1 MKTNPTDRYHIDD
14 QWEEPEALH
23 ELTQKL
29 YAYHPES
36 DLVRVRYAY
45 YFAEKAH
52 AGKLRSS
59 GDPYITHPLAVA
71 HIVADLRMDDDSVVS
86 ALLHD
91 TVEDCEGVTVET
103 ITSRFGPEVGN
114 LVDGVTKLSWRH
126 VRELGSQG
134 MRAQETIKAAESLR
148 KMLLAMAKD
157 FRVMVIKLADR
168 LHNMITLDSL
178 PPEKRTRIA
187 TETMDVYAPL
197 AARLGIW
204 QIKWQLEDLAFK
216 HLHPAEFKQMT
227 ELVSRSRAQRETD
240 INRAIGALRERLES
254 EGIRDAEIQ
263 GRPKH
268 LYSIFNKMIQQGL
281 DFDQIFDLTAI
292 RIIVNT
298 IPECYQAVGAVHAL
312 WVPMGNLFYD
322 YIAKQKSNG
331 YQSLHTKVI
340 GPHGEPMEVQIRTRR
355 MHEIAE
361 FGVAAHWTYK
371 EGRAKQEETQ
381 KLATLRQQLFDW
393 SSDARMSSDFL
404 RSLSTDLFAEQ
415 VFVFTPRG
423 DVMDLPKGATPID
436 FAFRVHTQVG
446 MTLVGAKVNGHIVT
460 LSTPLKNGDVCELI
474 TRSNAAPSLDWLDY
488 AKTSHA
494 KSRVRA
500 YFRRTH
506 RDEYAQ
512 KGKEAIERELKT
524 QGLEPREFLG
534 EDRLTEVAKAYEG
547 CHEAEDL
554 LAKVGGGLV
563 SVQSVV
569 QKLVGNRPEP
579 AKPNRIESKRSD
591 GGKTVLVSTGASNL
605 LVRRARCC
613 EPIPGDDVV
622 GYVTRGRGIMLH
634 RSACPNA
641 QHLRDTEPER
651 LVEFDWPADGTNYP
665 VWIRILAQDRQG
677 LLMDVSTVF
686 AETKANVGN
695 ATIRMTPGHTAEISL
710 TLEVQD
716 AAHLSHV
723 MNRVGQYQ
731 DVISVLR
738 KFGRGGAN

>member
-1 MKTNPTDRYHIDD
+1 MSPTDRYRIEDE
-14 QWEEPEALH
+14 WEEPEALH

-36 DLVRVRYAY
+36 DLVRARYAY
-45 YFAEKAH
+45 YFAEKEH
-52 AGKLRSS
+52 VGQMRIS
-59 GDPYITHPLAVA
+59 GEPYITHPLAVA
-71 HIVADLRMDDDSVVS
+71 HIVADMKMDDDSVVA

-91 TVEDCEGVTVET
+91 TIEDGKKVTPEM
-103 ITSRFGPEVGN
+103 IESHFGPEVRS
-114 LVDGVTKLSWRH
+114 LVEGVTKLSWEH
-126 VRELGSQG
+126 VRELGWQG
-134 MRAQETIKAAESLR
+134 MRGQETIKAAESLR

-187 TETMDVYAPL
+187 TETLDVYAPL

-204 QIKWQLEDLAFK
+204 QVKWQLEDLAFK
-216 HLHPAEFKQMT
+216 HLHPVEFKQMT
-227 ELVSRSRAQRETD
+227 ELVSRSRSQRETD
-240 INRAIGALRERLES
+240 INRAIGALRGGLERS
-254 EGIRDAEIQ
+254 GVRDAEIQ

-268 LYSIFNKMIQQGL
+268 LYSIFNKMAQQGL
-281 DFDQIFDLTAI
+281 DFEQIFDLTAI

-298 IPECYQAVGAVHAL
+298 IPECYLVLGVVHAM

-322 YIAKQKSNG
+322 YIAKPKSNG

-404 RSLSTDLFAEQ
+404 RSLSTDLFSEQ
-415 VFVFTPRG
+415 VFVFTPKG
-423 DVMDLPKGATPID
+423 DVIDLPKGATPID
-436 FAFRVHTQVG
+436 FAFRVHSQVG

-460 LSTPLKNGDVCELI
+460 LSTPLKNGDVCDLI
-474 TRSNAAPSLDWLDY
+474 TRSNASPSLDWLDI

-494 KSRVRA
+494 KARIRA
-500 YFRRTH
+500 FFRRTH

-512 KGKEAIERELKT
+512 RGKEAIERELKT

-534 EDRLTEVAKAYEG
+534 EDRLDEVAKAYEG
-547 CHEAEDL
+547 CHEADDL
-554 LAKVGGGLV
+554 LAKVGSGLV

-579 AKPNRIESKRSD
+579 VKPNRIESKRS
-591 GGKTVLVSTGASNL
+591 GEGKTVLVSTGESNL
-605 LVRRARCC
+605 MVRRARCC
-613 EPIPGDDVV
+613 EPIPGDDVL

-641 QHLRDTEPER
+641 QHLRETEPER
-651 LVEFDWPADGTNYP
+651 LVEFDWTADGTNYP

-710 TLEVQD
+710 ILEVQD

>member
-1 MKTNPTDRYHIDD
+1 MSPTDRYHIEDD
-14 QWEEPEALH
+14 WEEPEALH

-36 DLVRVRYAY
+36 DLVRARYAY
-45 YFAEKAH
+45 YFAERKH
-52 AGKLRSS
+52 AGQLRAS
-59 GDPYITHPLAVA
+59 GEPYITHPLAVA
-71 HIVADLRMDDDSVVS
+71 HLVADMKMDDDSVVA

-91 TVEDCEGVTVET
+91 TIEDCKEVTAELLA
-103 ITSRFGPEVGN
+103 SLFGPEVAS
-114 LVDGVTKLSWRH
+114 LVEGVTKLSWRH

-134 MRAQETIKAAESLR
+134 MRGQETIKAAESLR

-178 PPEKRTRIA
+178 SPEKRTRIA
-187 TETMDVYAPL
+187 TETLDVYAPL

-204 QIKWQLEDLAFK
+204 QVKWQLEDLAFK
-216 HLHPAEFKQMT
+216 HLHPVEFKQMT
-227 ELVSRSRAQRETD
+227 ELVSRSRSQRETD
-240 INRAIGALRERLES
+240 INRAIAALRSGLENS
-254 EGIRDAEIQ
+254 GVGDAEIQ

-268 LYSIFNKMIQQGL
+268 LYSIFNKMAQQGL
-281 DFDQIFDLTAI
+281 DFAQIFDLTAI

-298 IPECYQAVGAVHAL
+298 IPECYIVLGIVHSL
-312 WVPMGNLFYD
+312 WLPMGNLFYD
-322 YIAKQKSNG
+322 YIAKPKSNG

-371 EGRAKQEETQ
+371 EGKAKQEETQ

-404 RSLSTDLFAEQ
+404 RTLSTDLFSEQ
-415 VFVFTPRG
+415 VFVFTPKG

-474 TRSNAAPSLDWLDY
+474 TRSNAAPSLDWLDI
-488 AKTSHA
+488 AKTSDA
-494 KSRVRA
+494 KARIRA
-500 YFRRTH
+500 YFRRAH

-512 KGKEAIERELKT
+512 RGKEAVERELKT
-524 QGLEPREFLG
+524 QGLEPREFVG
-534 EDRLTEVAKAYEG
+534 EDRLDEVAKAYEG
-547 CHEAEDL
+547 CHEADDL
-554 LAKVGGGLV
+554 LAKVGSGLV

-579 AKPNRIESKRSD
+579 VKPNRIESKRS
-591 GGKTVLVSTGASNL
+591 GEGKTVLVSTGESNL
-605 LVRRARCC
+605 MVRRARCC

-641 QHLRDTEPER
+641 QHLRETEPER
-651 LVEFDWPADGTNYP
+651 LVEFDWAADGTNYP

-710 TLEVQD
+710 ILEVQD